1 MHLTALAVDDSSSA
15 LDIIENYAAKTPSLT
30 LLDCFTQ
37 PQKALDALGQK
48 HVDVVF
54 IDIEMD
60 DLSGIDFIRIV
71 RDKKLSSVPSFV
83 ITSAHEQ
90 YALQGYDLNITDYL
104 LKPTPYER
112 FLQSLEKVKKEKQ
125 AAQPVSLPQRD
136 YLFLRHSGKVI
147 KLRQPDVLYVQSDGH
162 FVRIYL
168 RARRHP
174 LMASYRITQLEAL
187 LPAASFLRIHK
198 RYIINLD
205 HIATMDTTSV
215 NLDHVDPTIPVGGT
229 YRHRILELC
238 NALSA

>member
-15 LDIIENYAAKTPSLT
+15 LEILKKYADKTPSLT

-37 PQKALDALGQK
+37 PQEALDYLDRK
-48 HVDVVF
+48 RIDVVF

-71 RDKKLSSVPSFV
+71 KDKKLSSLPSFI

-90 YALQGYDLNITDYL
+90 YALRGYDLNITDYL

-112 FLQSLEKVKKEKQ
+112 FLQALEKVKKEKQ
-125 AAQPVSLPQRD
+125 AAQPIPLPQRD
-136 YLFLRHSGKVI
+136 HLFLRHSGKVI
-147 KLRQPDVLYVQSDGH
+147 KIRRTDVLYIQSDGH

-168 RARRHP
+168 KTRRHP

-187 LPAASFLRIHK
+187 LPPVSFLRIHK
-198 RYIINLD
+198 RYIINVD

-215 NLDHVDPTIPVGGT
+215 NLEHVDPTIPVGGT

>member
-15 LDIIENYAAKTPSLT
+15 LAIIKKYADKTPSLT
-30 LLDCFTQ
+30 LLECFTQ
-37 PQKALDALGQK
+37 PQEALDDLGQK
-48 HVDVVF
+48 HIDVVF

-71 RDKKLSSVPSFV
+71 KDKKLPSVPSFV

-112 FLQSLEKVKKEKQ
+112 FLQALEKVKKEKQ
-125 AAQPVSLPQRD
+125 AAQPVFLPQSNH
-136 YLFLRHSGKVI
+136 LFLRHNGRII
-147 KLRQPDVLYVQSDGH
+147 KIRRTDVLYLQSDGH

-168 RARRHP
+168 MTRRHP
-174 LMASYRITQLEAL
+174 LMASYRITQMETL
-187 LPAASFLRIHK
+187 LPPASFLRIHK
-198 RYIINLD
+198 RYIINVD
-205 HIATMDTTSV
+205 HIAEVDATSV
-215 NLDHVDPTIPVGGT
+215 SLDHVGQTIPVGGT